1 MRERLI
7 LIFCSFYGMIVMSQN
22 QIQYLNGVV
31 ENDATGFPME
41 SVHVLNLNL
50 VEGTTTDKKG
60 KFEIR
65 AQVDDT
71 LYFSYLGYKSIKIAV
86 TQDMIKFGNSN
97 FKITQLAYALEEII
111 LRPYQ
116 LTGFLD
122 IDVKNVPINSAGR
135 YRIPGIPNAGYE
147 EETETQEQ
155 LTKLLLLF
163 LIPLIFYITFLGKK
177 GFKCKN

>member
-1 MRERLI
+1 MRERLM
-7 LIFCSFYGMIVMSQN
+7 LIFCSFYGMIAMSQN

-65 AQVDDT
+65 AQVNDT

-122 IDVKNVPINSAGR
+122 IDVKMYLSTLLAGTEYLEYLMQDMR
-135 YRIPGIPNAGYE
+135 

-155 LTKLLLLF
+155 LTKLAAIFNPVDFLHNLF
-163 LIPLIFYITFLGKK
+163 GKK